1 MPPAWE
7 LGERR
12 PVRKGRVADCFDAD
26 GCARAG
32 LTAVQ
37 LASLHAMRVFSVVFL
52 IGVCLVQTRAA
63 VDGLAMGAM
72 LLGAGALLVVL
83 ALRWAWPR
91 TRQSEALV
99 RGALLVVIAAATGAA
114 WSAWRA
120 ELRLA
125 DALRGEL
132 EGVDLVVRGHVASL
146 PQAVDQG
153 WRFVLETDGETA
165 GVPRRL
171 LLSWRQERDAPPS
184 TGPLPAPQPGEAWSF
199 VVRLRRPHG
208 FVNPGGFDY
217 EAWLLERGIRA
228 TGYVRKDATRRD
240 GPPATAMQAVHR
252 LRALLRDRMLAVL
265 PGDGQGGLLVALAVG
280 DQGGISAS
288 TWEVFRRT
296 GVGHLVSISGLHVA
310 LVGLFCGA
318 AVSLLWRRL
327 PGFALR
333 LPAQKAAAAAALGGA
348 TVYALLAG
356 LGIPVLRAW
365 LMLVVAA
372 AVLFSGRAVAPS
384 RTLAVALLVV
394 LVIDPWAVLAAGFWL
409 SFGAVAIIL
418 ATLGGRVRAR
428 SGWRAAVRVQL
439 AISVALIPLL
449 LAQFQSF
456 PLLSPVANLVAI
468 PIVSFVITPLV
479 LLSLPWPSAWL
490 LLPADT
496 AASLMMVVLERLA
509 AVDGALWEQ
518 AAPPPWLLGAGLA
531 AVAVLLLPRATPGR
545 LAAPALL
552 AGLLAWQPARPPEGG
567 FQAQVLDVGQGL
579 AVHVQTRRH
588 DLMFDAGPP
597 YGSEADAG
605 SRVILPY
612 LRAAGVERLDALVLS
627 HDDADHTGGA
637 ASLVAGTVVTSIL
650 AGQPVATASRLG
662 RAGTASGEDPGDDHG
677 VRTSDE
683 TGAPAPRHCATGGAW
698 EWDGVR
704 FEMLHPQDEASA
716 GDAAL
721 AGADA
726 EQAGRGH
733 DNETSCVLRV
743 SAAAGAL
750 LLTGDIGVATER
762 ALLAR
767 LPAGALESTVV
778 VSAHHG
784 SRSSSSAAFIDAT
797 RALHVV
803 HSAGYRNAFGHPHPQ
818 VWARWADAG
827 ARNWRTDVQGAIGL
841 VFPAAAE
848 GEVSLSAAR
857 ERAPRYWHGR

>member
-1 MPPAWE
+1 
-7 LGERR
+7 
-12 PVRKGRVADCFDAD
+12 
-26 GCARAG
+26 
-32 LTAVQ
+32 
-37 LASLHAMRVFSVVFL
+37 MRVFSVAFL
-52 IGVCLVQTRAA
+52 IAVCLVQTRAA

-72 LLGAGALLVVL
+72 LVGVVALLAVL
-83 ALRWAWPR
+83 ALRRPWPR
-91 TRQSEALV
+91 SRQSEALL
-99 RGALLVVIAAATGAA
+99 RGALLVTIAAATGVA

-184 TGPLPAPQPGEAWSF
+184 TGLLPAPQPGEAWSF
-199 VVRLRRPHG
+199 IVRLRRPHG

-265 PGDGQGGLLVALAVG
+265 PDDGQGGLLVALAVG

-310 LVGLFCGA
+310 LVGLFCGV

-428 SGWRAAVRVQL
+428 SGWRAAVRIQL

-479 LLSLPWPSAWL
+479 LLALPWPGSWL
-490 LLPADT
+490 LLPAD
-496 AASLMMVVLERLA
+496 AAARLMMMVLEWLA

-545 LAAPALL
+545 LAAPAVL

-588 DLMFDAGPP
+588 DLLFDAGPP

-637 ASLVAGTVVTSIL
+637 ASLVAGTAVTSIL
-650 AGQPVATASRLG
+650 AGQPVVTASRLG
-662 RAGTASGEDPGDDHG
+662 GGGTASGEDPGDDRV
-677 VRTSDE
+677 VRTGDD
-683 TGAPAPRHCATGGAW
+683 TGAPAPWHCATAGAW
-698 EWDGVR
+698 EWDGVH

-721 AGADA
+721 TGADA

-733 DNETSCVLRV
+733 DNEASCVLRV
-743 SAAAGAL
+743 SAAVGAL

-762 ALLAR
+762 VLLAR
-767 LPAGALESTVV
+767 LPAGALASTVV

-797 RALHVV
+797 GARHVV

-857 ERAPRYWHGR
+857 ERVPRYWHGR

>member
-1 MPPAWE
+1 
-7 LGERR
+7 
-12 PVRKGRVADCFDAD
+12 
-26 GCARAG
+26 
-32 LTAVQ
+32 
-37 LASLHAMRVFSVVFL
+37 MRIFSIAFL
-52 IGVCLVQTRAA
+52 SGVCLVQTRAG
-63 VDGLAMGAM
+63 VDGLALSGMLSMLAAA
-72 LLGAGALLVVL
+72 LLGLAAGRARPRSLARGTLL
-83 ALRWAWPR
+83 
-91 TRQSEALV
+91 
-99 RGALLVVIAAATGAA
+99 RGALLVVIAAAAGVS

-120 ELRLA
+120 ELRLN

-146 PQAVDQG
+146 PQAVEQG
-153 WRFVLETDGETA
+153 WRFVLETDGHAA
-165 GVPRRL
+165 GVPHRL
-171 LLSWRQERDAPPS
+171 LLSWRQEHGTPADGASQPPQ
-184 TGPLPAPQPGEAWSF
+184 AGEYWSF

-208 FVNPGGFDY
+208 FVNSGGFDY
-217 EAWLLERGIRA
+217 EAWLLARGIRA
-228 TGYVRKDATRRD
+228 TGYVRHGATRLD
-240 GPPATAMQAVHR
+240 GPPASVMQRVHR
-252 LRALLRDRMLAVL
+252 LRTLLRDRMLAEL
-265 PGDGQGGLLVALAVG
+265 GDADQGGLLVALAVG
-280 DQGGISAS
+280 DQDGIPAS

-318 AVSLLWRRL
+318 VASLLWRRL
-327 PGFALR
+327 PALTLR
-333 LPAQKAAAAAALGGA
+333 LPAQKAAAVAALAGA

-365 LMLVVAA
+365 LMLAVAA

-428 SGWRAAVRVQL
+428 SGWRGALRVQL

-456 PLLSPVANLVAI
+456 PLLSPLANLVAI
-468 PIVSFVITPLV
+468 PIVSFVVTPLV
-479 LLSLPWPSAWL
+479 LLSLPWPNAWL
-490 LLPADT
+490 LLPADV
-496 AASLMMVVLERLA
+496 AAQLMMTVLAWLA

-531 AVAVLLLPRATPGR
+531 AVAALLLPRATPGR
-545 LAAPALL
+545 LAAPAVL

-567 FQAQVLDVGQGL
+567 FHAEVLDVGQGL

-588 DLMFDAGPP
+588 DLLFDAGPP

-605 SRVILPY
+605 SRVVLPY
-612 LRAAGVERLDALVLS
+612 LRAVGVARLDGLVLS
-627 HDDADHTGGA
+627 HDDADHAGGA
-637 ASLVAGTVVTSIL
+637 QSVVAGVAVARIL
-650 AGQPVATASRLG
+650 AGQPAATQRRIASAG
-662 RAGTASGEDPGDDHG
+662 GTAGEAAGTDPDDRAYGPVPRQCAAGE
-677 VRTSDE
+677 
-683 TGAPAPRHCATGGAW
+683 AW

-704 FEMLHPQDEASA
+704 FEVLHPQRAVEVAA
-716 GDAAL
+716 GNAEPVDAHADADAAGASMDAP
-721 AGADA
+721 AGGGRRATGRP
-726 EQAGRGH
+726 GRGH
-733 DNETSCVLRV
+733 DNEASCVLRV

-750 LLTGDIGVATER
+750 LLTGDIGVQTER

-767 LPAGALESTVV
+767 VPAGALASTVV

-784 SRSSSSAAFIDAT
+784 SRSSSSAAFVDAT

-803 HSAGYRNAFGHPHPQ
+803 HAAGYRNAFGHPHPQ

-827 ARNWRTDVQGAIGL
+827 ARNWRTDVQGAIGID
-841 VFPAAAE
+841 FPAAGS
-848 GEVSLSAAR
+848 GEVEVTAAR
-857 ERAPRYWHGR
+857 ERRPRYWHGR

>member
-1 MPPAWE
+1 
-7 LGERR
+7 
-12 PVRKGRVADCFDAD
+12 
-26 GCARAG
+26 
-32 LTAVQ
+32 
-37 LASLHAMRVFSVVFL
+37 MRIFSVVFL
-52 IGVCLVQTRAA
+52 IGVCLVQTRAV
-63 VDGLAMGAM
+63 VDGLATDAM
-72 LLGAGALLVVL
+72 LLGAGGLLVVL
-83 ALRWAWPR
+83 ALRRAWPR
-91 TRQSEALV
+91 ARRSEALM
-99 RGALLVVIAAATGAA
+99 RGALLVVIAAAAGVA

-125 DALRGEL
+125 DALSGEL

-171 LLSWRQERDAPPS
+171 LLSWRQERDAPAS
-184 TGPLPAPQPGEAWSF
+184 AGPLLPPQPGQQWSF

-265 PGDGQGGLLVALAVG
+265 PDDGQGGLLVALAVG

-318 AVSLLWRRL
+318 LVSLLWRRL
-327 PGFALR
+327 PGLALR
-333 LPAQKAAAAAALGGA
+333 LPAQKAAAAGALAGA
-348 TVYALLAG
+348 TVYALLSG

-384 RTLAVALLVV
+384 RTLAVALFVV

-479 LLSLPWPSAWL
+479 LLALPWPGSWL
-490 LLPADT
+490 LLPAD
-496 AASLMMVVLERLA
+496 AAARLMMMVLEWLA

-531 AVAVLLLPRATPGR
+531 AVALMLLPRATPGR
-545 LAAPALL
+545 LAAPAVL

-567 FQAQVLDVGQGL
+567 FQARVLDVGQGL

-588 DLMFDAGPP
+588 DLLFDAGPP

-605 SRVILPY
+605 GRVILPY
-612 LRAAGVERLDALVLS
+612 LRAAGVARLDALVLS

-637 ASLVAGTVVTSIL
+637 ASVVEGMAVASVL
-650 AGQPVATASRLG
+650 AGQPAATAVRLG
-662 RAGTASGEDPGDDHG
+662 RVGTASGAEPGDD
-677 VRTSDE
+677 TAS
-683 TGAPAPRHCATGGAW
+683 PAPRHCATAGAW

-704 FEMLHPQDEASA
+704 FEMLHPQVVTRA
-716 GDAAL
+716 GHATL

-726 EQAGRGH
+726 EAGRGH
-733 DNETSCVLRV
+733 DNEASCVLRV

-750 LLTGDIGVATER
+750 LITGDIGLATER
-762 ALLAR
+762 VLLTR
-767 LPAGALESTVV
+767 LPAGALASTVV

-784 SRSSSSAAFIDAT
+784 SRSSSSAAFVGAAGA
-797 RALHVV
+797 RHVV

-827 ARNWRTDVQGAIGL
+827 ARNWRTDVQGAISL
-841 VFPAAAE
+841 EFPAAAE

-857 ERAPRYWHGR
+857 ERVPRYWHGR